1 MKNLEALKAVYV
13 ALGGSTDSFTAKTN
27 AEAIAAIAT
36 VIPTATAAELP
47 KVTASNNGQVLTV
60 KSGKWAAA
68 DLPS

>member
-1 MKNLEALKAVYV
+1 MKNLEALKLVYV
-13 ALGGSTDSFTAKTN
+13 ALGGSAGSFTAKTN

-47 KVTASNNGQVLTV
+47 TVTASNNGQVLTV
-60 KSGKWAAA
+60 KSGKWEAA